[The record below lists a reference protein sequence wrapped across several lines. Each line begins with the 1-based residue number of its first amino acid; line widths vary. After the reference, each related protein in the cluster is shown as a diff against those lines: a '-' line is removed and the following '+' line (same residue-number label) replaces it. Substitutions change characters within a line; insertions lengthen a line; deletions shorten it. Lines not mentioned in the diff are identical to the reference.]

1 MAMEREQ
8 VWTQNSHYMVSSKQ
22 CFQDM
27 LTKQLY
33 GSGAAAKA
41 LSETTPNFSGVVG
54 KDSLEQGLSLLAS
67 VGIKLSPEDL
77 EMAVARKKQKT
88 CQEDEGLLELIA
100 STLAYFKVGGVIGT
114 QADLA
119 AAQLTEKCLTDIE
132 CLALSCS
139 ILSVCPAVV
148 LCCSTCS
155 LARGS

>member
-1 MAMEREQ
+1 MCYAVLHRSLLYWLHDQLLSKAERHIASLMAMEREQ

-54 KDSLEQGLSLLAS
+54 KESLEQGLSLLAS
-67 VGIKLSPEDL
+67 IGIKLSPEDL
-77 EMAVARKKQKT
+77 DMAVARKKQKT

-100 STLAYFKVGGVIGT
+100 GTLAYFKV
-114 QADLA
+114 
-119 AAQLTEKCLTDIE
+119 
-132 CLALSCS
+132 
-139 ILSVCPAVV
+139 
-148 LCCSTCS
+148 
-155 LARGS
+155 